1 MSDGVMEDQRPLMH
15 ATQSWGVSLLGHGVA
30 VWLAL
35 FVLGD
40 LKFAPQEEPFRWNVS
55 MVVPPKPTPTP
66 ESAPPPV
73 QQTSSK
79 PSPPQVR
86 PIEPTPIVETNTAPI
101 VQTVQTVQWVERREI
116 SRDVQEMQD
125 VRQVEQVVER
135 PVQAVSQSINAAVK
149 AQPSPQAVAPTPA
162 VVAAAPV
169 VTAPPSSAVVRAS
182 QPVANPARAP
192 VIETASIE
200 TATAAAREIVEQE
213 IAAVTPA
220 PSSTVV
226 TSLQAIQEAAVRPAP
241 AVARPGPKADYRWVG
256 EALGE
261 RVRQLLVYPAKAR
274 LNNLTGRVVVRVVI
288 REDGHLH
295 DIEIVKGSGHDILD
309 HAAIELVRRACPL
322 KMKHALGRPQVTIML
337 PVVYEL
343 VG

>member
-1 MSDGVMEDQRPLMH
+1 MEDRRPLMH
-15 ATQSWGVSLLGHGVA
+15 PTQSWGLSLLGHGVA

-55 MVVPPKPTPTP
+55 MVEPPKPSPAP
-66 ESAPPPV
+66 EPVPPPV
-73 QQTSSK
+73 QQPSSK
-79 PSPPQVR
+79 PAPPHKKPV
-86 PIEPTPIVETNTAPI
+86 EPTPVVQTTATPA
-101 VQTVQTVQWVERREI
+101 VQTVQAVQRVDAQEVRRDIHE
-116 SRDVQEMQD
+116 

-135 PVQAVSQSINAAVK
+135 PVQAVSQSINAVVTP
-149 AQPSPQAVAPTPA
+149 QPSQQAVAPTPA

-169 VTAPPSSAVVRAS
+169 VTASPSAAIVQAS
-182 QPVANPARAP
+182 QPVANAAP
-192 VIETASIE
+192 VSVIEATSIE
-200 TATAAAREIVEQE
+200 TATAAARGIVEQE

-220 PSSTVV
+220 PSAPVV
-226 TSLQAIQEAAVRPAP
+226 TSRQAIQEAADRPAL
-241 AVARPGPKADYRWVG
+241 AASRPGPKADYRWVG

-274 LNNLTGRVVVRVVI
+274 LNNLTGRVVVKVVI

-295 DIEIVKGSGHDILD
+295 DIEIVKRSGHDILD
-309 HAAIELVRRACPL
+309 EAAVELVRRACPL
-322 KMKHALGRPQVTIML
+322 KMKHSLGRPQVTITL